1 MRFAP
6 VLLAVFGLVHVAWGQ
21 IELRLAM
28 DREFFLA
35 GEDLEVAVKVANFSG
50 GPLKLGERP
59 DWLKFSL
66 ERSDSGVVNKRSE
79 VDESGVFSLQHA
91 TVGTLRFNLA
101 PHFAVDRPGSYRVTA
116 QATVPNSN
124 EVFTSDAKTFEIVRG
139 VQLNPDR
146 VLGVVL
152 PDGSTVK
159 RKFVLQQVNFLRK
172 VQLYLRITDGE
183 ETANIRVSNLGPL
196 VSFDPPKWVV
206 DRQNRFHVLHRVDAA
221 NSTYHLFHPDG
232 TLERRELYRFTSS
245 TPELR
250 VNEAGEVAV
259 VGGIRRPSP
268 GDIPPPKTNRP
279 PAALTSTNAPAT
291 NAVDKAEQKPERR
304 P

>member
-6 VLLAVFGLVHVAWGQ
+6 VLLAAFGLAQVAWGQ
-21 IELRLAM
+21 IELRLSL

-50 GPLKLGERP
+50 APLKLGERP

-79 VDESGVFSLQHA
+79 VDESGSFTLEHA
-91 TVGTLRFNLA
+91 TVGTLRFNLT

-116 QATVPNSN
+116 QATLPNSG

-146 VLGVVL
+146 VIGVAL
-152 PDGSTVK
+152 PDGTTVK
-159 RKFVLQQVNFLRK
+159 RKFILQQVNFMRK

-183 ETANIRVSNLGPL
+183 ETANIKVTNLGNL

-221 NSTYHLFHPDG
+221 NSSYHLFLPDG
-232 TLERRELYRFTSS
+232 TLDRRELYRFTAS

-250 VNEAGEVAV
+250 VNEAGEGAV

-268 GDIPPPKTNRP
+268 GDIPPLKTNRP
-279 PAALTSTNAPAT
+279 PVTLTSTNAPAT
-291 NAVDKAEQKPERR
+291 NAVPQADPKPEPR

>member
-6 VLLAVFGLVHVAWGQ
+6 VLLAAFGWTQVALGQ
-21 IELRLAM
+21 IELRLSM
-28 DREFFLA
+28 DREHFLA

-50 GPLKLGERP
+50 APLKLGERG

-79 VDESGVFSLQHA
+79 VEESGSFTLEHA
-91 TVGTLRFNLA
+91 TVGTLRFNLT

-116 QATVPNSN
+116 QATLPNSG
-124 EVFTSDAKTFEIVRG
+124 EVFNSDAKTFEIVRG

-146 VLGVVL
+146 VLGVNL
-152 PDGSTVK
+152 PDGTTVR
-159 RKFVLQQVNFLRK
+159 RKFILQQVNFLRK
-172 VQLYLRITDGE
+172 VQLYLRITDGD
-183 ETANIRVSNLGPL
+183 ETANIKVASLGNL

-221 NSTYHLFHPDG
+221 NNSYHVFLPDG
-232 TLERRELYRFTSS
+232 TLERRELYRFTAS

-268 GDIPPPKTNRP
+268 GDIPSSKTNRP
-279 PAALTSTNAPAT
+279 PVALTSTNAPAT
-291 NAVDKAEQKPERR
+291 NAVPQAEPKLERR

>member
-6 VLLAVFGLVHVAWGQ
+6 VLLAAFGLAQVAWGQ
-21 IELRLAM
+21 IELRLSL

-50 GPLKLGERP
+50 APLKLGERS

-79 VDESGVFSLQHA
+79 VDESGSFTLEHA
-91 TVGTLRFNLA
+91 TVGTLRFNLT

-116 QATVPNSN
+116 QATLPNSG

-146 VLGVVL
+146 VIGVTL
-152 PDGSTVK
+152 PDGTAVK
-159 RKFVLQQVNFLRK
+159 RKFILQQVNFLRK

-183 ETANIRVSNLGPL
+183 ETANIKVANLGNL

-221 NSTYHLFHPDG
+221 NSSYHLFLPDG
-232 TLERRELYRFTSS
+232 TLDRRELYRFTAS

-279 PAALTSTNAPAT
+279 PVTLPSTNAPAT
-291 NAVDKAEQKPERR
+291 NAVPTAEPKPERR

>member
-1 MRFAP
+1 MRFAA
-6 VLLAVFGLVHVAWGQ
+6 VLLAAFGLAQIAWGQ
-21 IELRLAM
+21 IELRLSL

-50 GPLKLGERP
+50 APLKLGEQP

-66 ERSDSGVVNKRSE
+66 ERSDSGVVSKRSE
-79 VDESGVFSLQHA
+79 VEESGSFTLEHA

-101 PHFAVDRPGSYRVTA
+101 PHFAVGRPGSYRVTA
-116 QATVPNSN
+116 QATLPHSG
-124 EVFTSDAKTFEIVRG
+124 EVFTSDTKTIELVRG

-146 VLGVVL
+146 VIGVTL
-152 PDGSTVK
+152 PDGTTVK
-159 RKFVLQQVNFLRK
+159 RKFILQQVNFMRK
-172 VQLYLRITDGE
+172 VQLYLRIMDGE
-183 ETANIRVSNLGPL
+183 ETTNIKVTNLGKL

-221 NSTYHLFHPDG
+221 SSSYHLFLPDG
-232 TLERRELYRFTSS
+232 TLERRELYRFTAS

-259 VGGIRRPSP
+259 VGGIRRPSS
-268 GDIPPPKTNRP
+268 GDVPSPKTNRP

-291 NAVDKAEQKPERR
+291 NAVPTAESKPDRQ

>member
-6 VLLAVFGLVHVAWGQ
+6 VLFALFGLAHVAWGQ
-21 IELRLAM
+21 VELRLSM
-28 DREFFLA
+28 EREYFLA
-35 GEDLEVAVKVANFSG
+35 GEDLVVAVKVANFSG
-50 GPLKLGERP
+50 GPLTFGERP

-66 ERSDSGVVNKRSE
+66 ERSEPGVVNKLSE
-79 VDESGVFSLQHA
+79 VEESGSFTLEHA
-91 TVGTLRFNLA
+91 TVGTLRFNLT
-101 PHFAVDRPGSYRVTA
+101 PHFALDRPGNYRITA
-116 QATVPNSN
+116 HATLPNSG
-124 EVFTSDAKTFEIVRG
+124 EVFISDAKTFEIVRG

-146 VLGVVL
+146 VLGVTL

-159 RKFVLQQVNFLRK
+159 RKFILQQVNFLRK
-172 VQLYLRITDGE
+172 VQLYLRITDGD
-183 ETANIRVSNLGPL
+183 ETVNIKVANLGNL

-221 NSTYHLFHPDG
+221 NSSYHLFLPDG
-232 TLERRELYRFTSS
+232 TLERRELYRFTAS

-279 PAALTSTNAPAT
+279 PVTLTSTNAPGT
-291 NAVDKAEQKPERR
+291 NAVPPAEPKPERR